1 MAKHFIVTNKEGQ
14 KRLIEAANKAAALS
28 HVVGSEY
35 QCEPA
40 KTADVVALF
49 ANGVAL
55 EVVPEGA
62 KRKKQGEASS
72 PQQAQQEAET
82 TETDSETEGIF

>member
-1 MAKHFIVTNKEGQ
+1 MAKHFIVTNKDGQ

-28 HVVGSEY
+28 HVIGSEY

-49 ANGVAL
+49 AAGITL
-55 EVVPEGA
+55 EVAPEST
-62 KRKKQGEASS
+62 KRKKQGEESGLGQ
-72 PQQAQQEAET
+72 PQQEVMHDKE
-82 TETDSETEGIF
+82 EIFA